1 MRRDLQKI
9 IERMKAGT
17 SNEADVRAIASS
29 RASSSS
35 VSAAIASNVVKFNR
49 SSAMPASRSRP
60 TRVKTADGHW
70 VSID

>member
-17 SNEADVRAIASS
+17 SNEADVGAIASS

-35 VSAAIASNVVKFNR
+35 VSAAIACRTICLRRIIIFMRLLGLN
-49 SSAMPASRSRP
+49 
-60 TRVKTADGHW
+60 G
-70 VSID
+70 